1 MPRTIILAVSSM
13 NTGGAERVAAHLA
26 NAWADR
32 GDSVILL
39 ATYSGRGGCA
49 YPLRPNVDFR
59 YLTDEAGGAG
69 GGAIKSLRR
78 LIALRR
84 LVRSRKPD
92 VVVSFLTTVNILTI
106 VATLGLHCPLI
117 VAEHSYPP
125 SQPMSTAARWLRN
138 WLYPYAARVSVL
150 TQEGLTWMTSNI
162 PTAKATVIPN
172 PSPFPLIASEPTV
185 KPNALIA
192 KQRNVLLGAG
202 RLDAGKQLSHLIEA
216 FSRLAPQFMTW
227 DLVVLGEGP
236 ARKALENQ
244 VASLGLQNRVILPG
258 RAGNMGEWY
267 ERADLFALTSKFEG
281 FPLVIAEALSY
292 GCPVVSYDCNT
303 GPRDIIEDGING
315 LLVRPVNDIDALVSA
330 LERLMIDEQ
339 LRRNF
344 SAAATATRQRYSLE
358 RILARWD
365 AVFDE
370 VTGCR

>member
-32 GDSVILL
+32 GDIVMLL

-49 YPLRPNVDFR
+49 YPLHPNVNFR
-59 YLTDEAGGAG
+59 FLADEVGGAG
-69 GGAIKSLRR
+69 GGAVNVLRR

-84 LVRSRKPD
+84 LVRSRNPD

-106 VATLGLHCPLI
+106 VATLGLDCPVI

-125 SQPMSTAARWLRN
+125 SQPMTAAARRLRR

-150 TQEGLTWMTSNI
+150 TQEGLTWMSGNI
-162 PTAKATVIPN
+162 PAARSTVIPN
-172 PSPFPLIASEPTV
+172 PSPFPLIASAPTV
-185 KPNALIA
+185 NPASIIA
-192 KQRNVLLGAG
+192 GQRHLLLGAG

-216 FSRLAPQFMTW
+216 FSRLAPRLMTW

-236 ARKALENQ
+236 ERQALEDQ
-244 VASLGLQNRVILPG
+244 VASLGLQNRVMLPG
-258 RAGNMGEWY
+258 RAGNMGDWY
-267 ERADLFALTSKFEG
+267 ERADLFALTSRFEG

-303 GPRDIIEDGING
+303 GPRDIIKEGING

-330 LERLMIDEQ
+330 LARLMTDDE
-339 LRRNF
+339 LRQSF
-344 SAAATATRQRYSLE
+344 GAAATATRQRYSLE
-358 RILARWD
+358 RILALWD
-365 AVFDE
+365 ALFDE
-370 VTGCR
+370 VAARH